1 LLNAFLIFLFCYNAF
16 LNEQV
21 NEKASENFQKM
32 PKSYKRNFVLWI
44 DSARKEE
51 TRRTRVAEALA
62 LLEKKEKLG
71 MK

>member
-1 LLNAFLIFLFCYNAF
+1 LEDALR
-16 LNEQV
+16 V

-51 TRRTRVAEALA
+51 TRRRRVAEALG
-62 LLEKKEKLG
+62 LLENNQKLG